1 MIAMKKFYKHIM
13 LATLLWAGMAT
24 GAQAQFVINYQNNE
38 GAQETATSDLLKV
51 DKDGQSYLVNQIA
64 INRVNYISRFVTDN
78 TNEGKIALPEESI
91 VKASD
96 LTVIGG
102 ENEVKVDENGNF
114 QTTSNN
120 ITAYNN
126 EGKVVYRSYVTM
138 ESGNQ
143 MCSAALNAKETAVS
157 LLMPMFT
164 SIFQGMSDEVMNR
177 IKTLIAE
184 LPETEVL
191 AKAIDK
197 SIVSNGYLN
206 MDDISGAY
214 DVAASEIARL
224 SGLSQANMARRTAN
238 GPMMARMAAGN
249 VGKKVSQDGI
259 SMMLTSIEKAN
270 VQRTNAL
277 GTVFNIDGYKGTF
290 DVWNNNR
297 LSYSEIVVGKK
308 LSDGSFV
315 YSVPADGMF
324 ILPPVRM
331 GQFVDTNTTWDDIK
345 SFITGKSDASKSN
358 EGNTYTE
365 SKLSG
370 VTLTLGTN
378 DDAMLVMGPKTMEN
392 MRVYN
397 IARAYMS
404 MVVADIMGTTDAEQ
418 QDKFFN
424 DFYVYLVNKSDFTE
438 SDPND
443 PSSTK
448 TVMYYTRFL
457 EIMANADL
465 SAKEKV
471 TELFDM
477 TYRALKTYLKED
489 GSSYSN
495 AQADKVLENEDF
507 YRGVITLIGDKSM
520 GVMGLDEGNTGILV
534 EGLDIVQPKLNEQE
548 LYTEAVA
555 LYDQYVAAGNGKS
568 SSIPGSS
575 ELFYKGMWMPGLLP
589 SLDAQATGW
598 DHDWN
603 TQSVSTQSADVKN
616 SYDTALGIID
626 CANALLVDLDY
637 SGITTLTVLEG
648 EARAMRDFIYMY
660 LVENWGNVP
669 LPGNQTAGSDIEVLD
684 FIIADLTRAAALL
697 NWQPRDGQYGRF
709 TKGMALSYLGEA
721 YLWKAYRQRAYGQDD
736 KNCIAAARG
745 VLKQV
750 IDSNQYSLSSS
761 YVSMWGLDEAWPN
774 EAVWQFANEM
784 NTNVTDPWSRKDWQM
799 MQFYAAC
806 PLNGGWGSLYFSWEL
821 YFLFEQGDLRR
832 DASLCT
838 AAVKNLPQEYRGD
851 GYGKNPFLGATINWD
866 TFKYYNGEFA
876 PAVWTLK
883 HWRLKAA
890 NWAGSLYCPVHIY
903 FKRYAGVLMDY
914 AECLFRLNG
923 GNDAEAWGI
932 IDKIRTRAFGGQAH
946 EDAKSYYTRMTKEGL
961 KINLTGTPETLC
973 LPFEGKA
980 EPWQVALGQ
989 EKRKEFNC
997 EWNLCAD
1004 LRRLDFIQAHMDC
1017 NYPIGVGI
1025 EDNPDDWHT
1034 WRTWSFSPQRMWLP
1048 IPAK

>member
-1 MIAMKKFYKHIM
+1 MKHFYKYIM
-13 LATLLWAGMAT
+13 AVALLWAGMTT
-24 GAQAQFVINYQNNE
+24 GAQAQFVINYQNEE
-38 GAQETATSDLLKV
+38 GAQETATNDLLKV

-78 TNEGKIALPEESI
+78 TNEGKIDLPEESI
-91 VKASD
+91 VKVSD

-143 MCSAALNAKETAVS
+143 MCSAELNAKETAVS

-177 IKTLIAE
+177 IKTLIAD
-184 LPETEVL
+184 LPETEAL
-191 AKAIDK
+191 AQAIDN

-214 DVAASEIARL
+214 DVAASEIAHL
-224 SGLSQANMARRTAN
+224 SGLNQANMARRTAN
-238 GPMMARMAAGN
+238 KPMLARMAGN
-249 VGKKVSQDGI
+249 VGKKVSKDGI
-259 SMMLTSIEKAN
+259 SIMLTSIEKAN
-270 VQRTNAL
+270 VQRSNAL
-277 GTVFNIDGYKGTF
+277 GTVLNIDGYRGTF

-308 LSDGSFV
+308 LSDGSVV
-315 YSVPADGMF
+315 YSVSADGMF

-345 SFITGKSDASKSN
+345 RFITGKSDASKSA

-370 VTLTLGTN
+370 VTLGLGTN
-378 DDAMLVMGPKTMEN
+378 DDAMLVMGPKTMAN
-392 MRVYN
+392 MRLYN

-404 MVVADIMGTTDAEQ
+404 MAVADIMGTTDAEQ
-418 QDKFFN
+418 QDKFYN
-424 DFYVYLVNKSDFTE
+424 DFYVYLVNKSSFTE
-438 SDPND
+438 SNPDDPN
-443 PSSTK
+443 SSNTI
-448 TVMYYTRFL
+448 MYYTRFFD
-457 EIMANADL
+457 IMDRVEL

-471 TELFDM
+471 MELFDI

-489 GSSYSN
+489 GSNYSN

-507 YRGVITLIGDKSM
+507 YRAVITLIGDKSM
-520 GVMGLDEGNTGILV
+520 GVMGLDEGDTGIVV
-534 EGLDIVQPKLNEQE
+534 EGLDIVQPKLTEQE

-555 LYDQYVAAGNGKS
+555 LYDKYVIAGNGKS
-568 SSIPGSS
+568 GSI

-598 DHDWN
+598 DREWN
-603 TQSVSTQSADVKN
+603 TQTLSAQRSEVIY
-616 SYDTALGIID
+616 SYKSAFGIID
-626 CANALLVDLDY
+626 CANTLLEDLDY

-669 LPGNQTAGSDIEVLD
+669 LPSNQTVGSDIEVLD
-684 FIIADLTRAAALL
+684 FIIEDLTKAAALL
-697 NWQPRDGQYGRF
+697 DWQPRDGQYGRF

-736 KNCIAAARG
+736 KDCIAAAKE

-774 EAVWQFANEM
+774 EAIWQYANEM
-784 NTNVTDPWSRKDWQM
+784 NPNAGNEWSRNDWQW

-851 GYGKNPFLGATINWD
+851 GYGKNPFLGETINWD
-866 TFKYYNGEFA
+866 SFKFNNGEFA

-883 HWRLKAA
+883 QWRLKAA
-890 NWAGSLYCPVHIY
+890 NWSGSRYCPVHIY

-932 IDKIRTRAFGGQAH
+932 IDKIRTRAFGGQAP
-946 EDAKSYYTRMTKEGL
+946 EDAKSYYTRMTKEGM

-997 EWNLCAD
+997 EWNLFAD

-1017 NYPIGVGI
+1017 NYPMGVGI
-1025 EDNPDDWHT
+1025 EYNKDDWHT
-1034 WRTWSFSPQRMWLP
+1034 WRTWSFSPQGMWLP
-1048 IPAK
+1048 IPAQ